1 MKKTLLV
8 ALFALLA
15 IGGISAQEYRPTKAN
30 LRSRKEFA
38 EDRFGIFI
46 HWGLY
51 SVYGQG
57 EWYMQNAGL
66 DRDEYAKVADAFYPH
81 RFNAKKWVSLVKAS
95 GAKYICITT
104 RHHDSFSMWDTKYSD
119 YNIVDATPFKRDILK
134 EIAKECAKQDIA
146 LHLYYSHADWYRDDY
161 PRGRTAK
168 NVTGRDSTR
177 ISWES
182 YYKFMNRQLEEL
194 LKNYG
199 KVRAIWF
206 DGWWDHDEDAVPFD
220 WHLSEQYKLVHKIQP
235 RCLVANN
242 HHQTPFPGE
251 DIQVFERDLPGE
263 NEYGLSGQAISKLP
277 LETCQTMNGMWGY
290 KVADQ
295 NYKSTDE
302 LIRYLVSTAGKGA
315 NLLLNVGPQP
325 NGEIPFAAQERLRA
339 MGKWLKANGETIYG
353 TEAGDVQEQEWGCTT
368 RKGDKLYVHIF
379 ELEGDELRIPLQCNV
394 LDAKVFGKSKKV
406 PFRVE
411 EGEVVLTVGH
421 VPAIADYI
429 VELKT
434 TNAPVKKSSKQ
445 KKAEEPKQVEE
456 AVEETTPVAAEEA
469 AEEATSEAVEAV
481 ESTEVVENAENTAEN
496 ANVEVVEAT
505 EQPAEQNVEAQVV
518 E

>member
-8 ALFALLA
+8 ALFAMLA

-134 EIAKECAKQDIA
+134 EIAKECKKQDIA

-177 ISWES
+177 ISWDN
-182 YYKFMNRQLEEL
+182 YYKFMNRQLTEL
-194 LKNYG
+194 LNNYG

-206 DGWWDHDEDAVPFD
+206 DGWWDHDEDEVPFD
-220 WHLSEQYKLVHKIQP
+220 WHLTEQYRLVHKLQP

-251 DIQVFERDLPGE
+251 DIQIFERDLPGE
-263 NEYGLSGQAISKLP
+263 NEYGLSGQEVSKLP

-353 TEAGDVQEQEWGCTT
+353 TQAGDIPQQEWGCTT

-379 ELEGDELRIPLQCNV
+379 ELEGDELRLPLQCNV
-394 LDAKVFGKSKKV
+394 VDAKVFGKSKKV

-411 EGEVVLTVGH
+411 EGEVVLTVGN

-429 VELKT
+429 IEVKT
-434 TNAPVKKSSKQ
+434 TTAPVKKPAKQ
-445 KKAEEPKQVEE
+445 KKAKEE
-456 AVEETTPVAAEEA
+456 APAEVEQEVENA
-469 AEEATSEAVEAV
+469 EAVEATEEAAPEATEEVATEAV
-481 ESTEVVENAENTAEN
+481 ESVVPAENVAIVETA
-496 ANVEVVEAT
+496 
-505 EQPAEQNVEAQVV
+505 EQPAEQNVEAQVA